1 MSLAA
6 DTREA
11 VRESPLLFEALRA
24 GVVNYAAAARSLDI
38 DGDTEAVTAALR
50 RFAADL
56 EPRQTGSR
64 SARVTMHSGLERSSD
79 GLLSVGESGFDE
91 GQGELT
97 AVMATG
103 EVDPGALEHVLGVLR
118 THEIAV
124 EAAGTTRD
132 NLAVVVDRRDGAETL
147 RRVESALESAPD

>member
-6 DTREA
+6 DTRAA

-38 DGDTEAVTAALR
+38 DGETDAVTAALR

-56 EPRQTGSR
+56 EPRETGPR
-64 SARVTMHSGLERSSD
+64 DTRVTMHSGLEPAAD
-79 GLLSVGESGFDE
+79 GLLRVGDVGFDE
-91 GQGELT
+91 GQGDLT

-103 EVDPGALEHVLGVLR
+103 AVGAVALEHVLGVLR
-118 THEIAV
+118 AHDITV
-124 EAAGTTRD
+124 DAAGVTD
-132 NLAVVVDRRDGAETL
+132 ESLVVVVDRRDGAEAL
-147 RRVESALESAPD
+147 RRVESAMESVPT

>member
-6 DTREA
+6 DTRAA

-38 DGDTEAVTAALR
+38 DGDTDAVTAALR

-56 EPRQTGSR
+56 EPRAAGRR
-64 SARVTMHSGLERSSD
+64 STRVTMHSGLEPAPE
-79 GLLSVGESGFDE
+79 GLLRVGDSGFEE

-103 EVDPGALEHVLGVLR
+103 EVDPVVLEHVLGVLR

-124 EAAGTTRD
+124 EAAGVTGD
-132 NLAVVVDRRDGAETL
+132 SLIVVVHRREGAEAL
-147 RRVESALESAPD
+147 RRVESAMDSVPT